1 MLWFGSANG
10 GKIKF
15 HRVEHQTV
23 EHLKTWTQFIRILT
37 PTQLKNVKLDDQKGC
52 SMTKNQKFSMTI
64 ESFWPCSRK
73 FWQKLKKIK
82 SPLKKILLKLDTFS
96 DAFWDT
102 SVPVRV
108 LFTVEKSLL
117 KGRQYLTSKV
127 TRADSHLVTIP
138 WRDVRFRPRIW
149 LGQIS

>member
-1 MLWFGSANG
+1 MSNSTIKKGVLWPKTRNFPW
-10 GKIKF
+10 
-15 HRVEHQTV
+15 Q
-23 EHLKTWTQFIRILT
+23 LKTIGPAPKSFG
-37 PTQLKNVKLDDQKGC
+37 KN
-52 SMTKNQKFSMTI
+52 
-64 ESFWPCSRK
+64 W
-73 FWQKLKKIK
+73 KKK

-96 DAFWDT
+96 DAFPDT

-117 KGRQYLTSKV
+117 KGRQYLASKV

-149 LGQIS
+149 PGQNSWSSPAFPHRNTALKCCCLQSYPCQLHPHTWPENLGWVVIE